1 MAKYRVTVD
10 FSNPVARAGLHE
22 IERGGP
28 VRTFS
33 IGTLHEAIAHRNIA
47 LFAAGRAM
55 QQGPRK
61 MAVGQRD
68 ERDAGPIKTT
78 IERVT

>member
-28 VRTFS
+28 VRMFS
-33 IGTLHEAIAHRNIA
+33 TGTLHEAVAHRNIA

-61 MAVGQRD
+61 MQVGQRD
-68 ERDAGPIKTT
+68 EREAGPVKVV
-78 IERVT
+78 IERLQ